1 MLNMQTENIIK
12 LNSTNGIKPHILSNK
27 GLHTSSIGTND
38 IKMSYRNM
46 YINIKMDN
54 F

>member
-1 MLNMQTENIIK
+1 MQTENIVHLK
-12 LNSTNGIKPHILSNK
+12 STNGIKPHILSNK

-38 IKMSYRNM
+38 IKMRYSNM
-46 YINIKMDN
+46 YINIKVDN